1 MNPFVTISTRA
12 DEDLDSILAY
22 LEASFGVLAA
32 ANCLD
37 EIEKLCWDVAAFPFA
52 FPAYNRKKVR
62 KAVVNKHLS
71 MFYQVRKD
79 TIEVLSFWDNRR
91 DIESLD
97 L

>member
-1 MNPFVTISTRA
+1 MNPFVTISPKA
-12 DEDLDSILAY
+12 DEELDGILTY
-22 LEASFGVLAA
+22 LEANFSVTAA

-37 EIEKLCWDVAAFPFA
+37 VIEKICWDVAAFPFA
-52 FPAYNRKKVR
+52 FPAYKRKSVR

-71 MFYQVRKD
+71 MYYQVRKD

-91 DIESLD
+91 DVESLD